1 MLSELVE
8 KKAGEI
14 DHSDMTRMLDDNID
28 VYALTMLPYMVNV
41 TRAYIQNDPNPS
53 ELIPILDAFDKWDCD
68 FDKSRN
74 EPTLYTLWDS
84 YFLYQFGLTQM
95 PKEEIRLH
103 IVGNHLFDEF
113 LMSFYP

>member
-41 TRAYIQNDPNPS
+41 TRAYI
-53 ELIPILDAFDKWDCD
+53 
-68 FDKSRN
+68 
-74 EPTLYTLWDS
+74 
-84 YFLYQFGLTQM
+84 
-95 PKEEIRLH
+95 
-103 IVGNHLFDEF
+103 
-113 LMSFYP
+113 